1 MGNKTSGVGKAWQVA
16 LTELREGLVGNPLKS
31 IIEVIAG
38 GRRGW
43 GGGGGGGGGEGGERE
58 RGLGGG

>member
-38 GRRGW
+38 GRRVEPGCP
-43 GGGGGGGGGEGGERE
+43 
-58 RGLGGG
+58 RGPHSVHT